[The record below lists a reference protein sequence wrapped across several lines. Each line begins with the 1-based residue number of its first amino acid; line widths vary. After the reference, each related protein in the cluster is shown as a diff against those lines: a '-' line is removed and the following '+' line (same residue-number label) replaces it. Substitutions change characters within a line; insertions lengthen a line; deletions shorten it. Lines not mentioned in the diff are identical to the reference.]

1 MLARLYADAKGGRR
15 GQKLALPPAAAAAAT
30 DVSDPLEK
38 KEGDGS
44 SAASTMSGGGESGLE
59 TDVQEVILPPGRRS
73 LLRLGVRAV
82 EEGQLTINGVTWT
95 MNEVA
100 HGTHTL
106 ELRGRRLN
114 SNKQQRMNKVYAFD
128 QSLSMTAVAAMPLL
142 QAKLDGL
149 PQTMMFGEYVQ
160 AALILTNV
168 GRTPVSEAKLRI
180 SQPAFCIPVDSSA
193 AASGGGGGELVMPP
207 AAAKTTGATVVSGT
221 RMKLSAESPPP
232 PIPQKGGKKDKDKD
246 KENDYTL
253 LTLSL
258 PDSGGQL
265 LPGGVLKLPMWIRAA
280 ALGAH
285 ALHFVCA
292 YVPANATPLLKRR
305 LCPLSASCVST
316 LRLGYSTRSCRYLT
330 ATASTAQQMPP
341 HHHHNRHLRTASLY
355 KSRTSRRQRDYKL
368 HRSPV

>member
-1 MLARLYADAKGGRR
+1 M
-15 GQKLALPPAAAAAAT
+15 
-30 DVSDPLEK
+30 
-38 KEGDGS
+38 
-44 SAASTMSGGGESGLE
+44 
-59 TDVQEVILPPGRRS
+59 ILTPGRRS

-193 AASGGGGGELVMPP
+193 AAAAASDSGGGELVMPP
-207 AAAKTTGATVVSGT
+207 AMKTTGVTVVSGT
-221 RMKLSAESPPP
+221 RRKLSAESQP
-232 PIPQKGGKKDKDKD
+232 PIPQK
-246 KENDYTL
+246 EVRRTRTRRRRMTTHYQP
-253 LTLSL
+253 LTS
-258 PDSGGQL
+258 
-265 LPGGVLKLPMWIRAA
+265 
-280 ALGAH
+280 
-285 ALHFVCA
+285 
-292 YVPANATPLLKRR
+292 
-305 LCPLSASCVST
+305 
-316 LRLGYSTRSCRYLT
+316 
-330 ATASTAQQMPP
+330 
-341 HHHHNRHLRTASLY
+341 
-355 KSRTSRRQRDYKL
+355 
-368 HRSPV
+368 